1 MKKTLI
7 VVGVIAA
14 VVAVVMVRRG
24 ANNDAQPVSVEAIEV
39 RDIRSSILATGKL
52 SHEQEVKLSTEVIG
66 RVSAHPCTSP
76 VVTAG

>member
-52 SHEQEVKLSTEVIG
+52 SHEQEVKV
-66 RVSAHPCTSP
+66 
-76 VVTAG
+76 